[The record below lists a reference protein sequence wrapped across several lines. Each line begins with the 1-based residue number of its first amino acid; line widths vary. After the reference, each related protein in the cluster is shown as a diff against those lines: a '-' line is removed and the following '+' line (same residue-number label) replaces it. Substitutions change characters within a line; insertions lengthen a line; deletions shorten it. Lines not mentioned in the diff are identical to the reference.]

1 MYPHCENILT
11 SKGRGR
17 RSWRTLKIPLHP
29 TSRSRKIPGFHF
41 QKSRDPASACSPL
54 LYWWF
59 LWLLSIKMWLL
70 SPQYLPLLT
79 LVSCY
84 LLTTDREAAPTPP
97 SWPTNDQ
104 EVHNDFCHEQHRH
117 QHCAAIR
124 QNLKLFS
131 VSSEFRNF
139 SYFNPNHQKRF
150 WSRAR
155 WQSFC
160 HGSRWNGGDQCDSA
174 QQRNSPLQPKYFS
187 ANTFN
192 KYFEE
197 KTGAAV
203 EVLWVNPVQVR
214 MIYSPPP
221 CSCPELEI

>member
-1 MYPHCENILT
+1 MVKFSNVSSLWEYFDLQRPWQKVLT
-11 SKGRGR
+11 DLKKSPY
-17 RSWRTLKIPLHP
+17 TLQADPE
-29 TSRSRKIPGFHF
+29 
-41 QKSRDPASACSPL
+41 KSRDPARACSPL

-59 LWLLSIKMWLL
+59 LWFLSIKMWLL
-70 SPQYLPLLT
+70 SPQYLPLPT

-97 SWPTNDQ
+97 RWPTNDQ
-104 EVHNDFCHEQHRH
+104 EVHNDFCHEQHRY

-124 QNLKLFS
+124 KNLKLFS

-192 KYFEE
+192 KYF
-197 KTGAAV
+197 
-203 EVLWVNPVQVR
+203 
-214 MIYSPPP
+214 
-221 CSCPELEI
+221 